1 MEQATKFENI
11 LYEVKPDGAAW
22 VTLNRPDALNSFT
35 GGMLAE
41 MATVFHQAQ
50 HDEQVRVVVVTGAGR
65 AFCAGQ
71 DLRANPDA
79 INDLKTWLKTTY
91 RPMLM
96 AMQDLTKP
104 TVAMVNGVAA
114 GAGFSLA
121 LACDFRVASA
131 KARFVPA
138 FGKIALVPDSGMS
151 LNLPRLIG
159 YGRALELLGLSRD
172 LTGEEAFAWGLVNRV
187 CPPDELLDKTNELAG
202 QLAQVAPLA
211 FAHTKDLLQRA
222 PLLTLNEALGLEEA
236 AQGRAG
242 SSADFK
248 EGLAAFEEKRPPR
261 FSGK

>member
-1 MEQATKFENI
+1 MAQATKFQNI
-11 LYEVKPDGAAW
+11 QYEVKKDGVAW
-22 VTLNRPDALNSFT
+22 LTLSRPDSLNSFT
-35 GGMLAE
+35 GEMLSE
-41 MATVFHQAQ
+41 MAAVFHQAQ
-50 HDEQVRVVVVTGAGR
+50 QDEKVRVVVITGSGR

-91 RPMLM
+91 RPALM
-96 AMQDLTKP
+96 ALQDLAKP

-121 LACDFRVASA
+121 LACDLRVASA
-131 KARFVPA
+131 RARFVPA

-159 YGRALELLGLSRD
+159 YGRALELLTLSRD

-202 QLAQVAPLA
+202 QLAHVAPLA

-242 SSADFK
+242 SSEDFK
-248 EGLAAFEEKRPPR
+248 EGLAAFEEKRSPR